1 MSEKDKLKKAA
12 IELIEKENEL
22 RALRIIYNVLRSI
35 IAGN

>member
-12 IELIEKENEL
+12 IELIEKEPDL

-35 IAGN
+35 IADN

>member
-12 IELIEKENEL
+12 IELIEKENDL